1 MNREEEYF
9 YYNNLFDLYG
19 ELLTE
24 REQDIFK
31 LFYEEDFSLGEIA
44 THFKVSK
51 SAIGKTIKIVNK
63 KLEMYEEKIKIA
75 YKKEKIKKILI
86 NNKDYDK
93 VMRILND

>member
-31 LFYEEDFSLGEIA
+31 LFYED
-44 THFKVSK
+44 
-51 SAIGKTIKIVNK
+51 
-63 KLEMYEEKIKIA
+63 
-75 YKKEKIKKILI
+75 
-86 NNKDYDK
+86 NKDYDK

>member
-31 LFYEEDFSLGEIA
+31 LFYEEDLSLGEIA

>member
-31 LFYEEDFSLGEIA
+31 LFYEEDFSLGEISK
-44 THFKVSK
+44 HFKVSK